1 MCLCDKICSMVSSSK
16 TATQDEQSLYQ
27 AFRRL
32 DPGRRRDVALRILK
46 DEKLLADLYDHLL
59 IKRAM
64 DEQGES
70 LPWSKNG
77 RSR

>member
-1 MCLCDKICSMVSSSK
+1 MASSSK
-16 TATQDEQSLYQ
+16 TASQDERRLYQ

-32 DPGRRRDVALRILK
+32 DPGGRRDIALRILK

-64 DEQGES
+64 DEPGAGI
-70 LPWSKNG
+70 PWPNNG
-77 RSR
+77 RDR

>member
-1 MCLCDKICSMVSSSK
+1 MANSSK
-16 TATQDEQSLYQ
+16 TATQDERSLYQ

-32 DPGRRRDVALRILK
+32 DPSVRRDVALRILK
-46 DEKLLADLYDHLL
+46 DEKLMADLYDHLL

-64 DEQGES
+64 DEPGPS
-70 LPWSKNG
+70 IPWPKNG